1 MEIIPAVDLRGGRC
15 VRLVQGDYDRE
26 TVFSDDPVAVA
37 QRWAGLGA
45 PRLHVADLDGAREG
59 RPVNEAAARAI
70 IEAVSVPV
78 QVSGGVRTLDAV
90 DRWVEAGAARVVLGT
105 AVVHDP
111 ALAGRACRAHGERI
125 VVSVDAKDGL
135 VATDGWTS
143 TSEVRADEL
152 IARLVGLGVRR
163 FVYTDI
169 ARDGTLTSPNY
180 EAIEALVKSVDA
192 ALIAAGGVAEVAH
205 LVRLAELGVEGVIVG
220 RALYDGRVDLTDALA
235 AVAGVGGVG

>member
-1 MEIIPAVDLRGGRC
+1 MEVIPAVDLRGGRC

-26 TVFSDDPVAVA
+26 TVFSDEPVAVA
-37 QRWAGLGA
+37 QRWAELGA

-59 RPVNEAAARAI
+59 RPVNGQAARAI
-70 IEAVSVPV
+70 IDAVSIPV

-90 DRWVEAGAARVVLGT
+90 ETWIQAGASRVVLGT
-105 AVVHDP
+105 AVVREP
-111 ALAGRACRAHGERI
+111 ELAAEAVRRHGGERI

-143 TSEVRADEL
+143 TTEVRAEEL
-152 IARLVGLGVRR
+152 IQRLAGLGVRR

-169 ARDGTLTSPNY
+169 LRDGTLTSPNY
-180 EAIEALVKSVDA
+180 EAIEALLKSTDA

-205 LVRLAELGVEGVIVG
+205 LVRLAELGAEGVIVG
-220 RALYDGRVDLTDALA
+220 RALYDGRVDLPEALA
-235 AVAGVGGVG
+235 AVASA